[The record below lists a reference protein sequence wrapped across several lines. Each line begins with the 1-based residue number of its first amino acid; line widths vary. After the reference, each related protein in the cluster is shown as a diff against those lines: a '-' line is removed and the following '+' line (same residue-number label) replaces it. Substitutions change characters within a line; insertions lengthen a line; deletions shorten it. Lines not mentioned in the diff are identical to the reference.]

1 MLFFIDDLN
10 MPYVD
15 KYGTQGPISLLR
27 QILDYGIVYDR
38 DQLEEYNK
46 IVDLYFTSCL
56 NL

>member
-38 DQLEEYNK
+38 D
-46 IVDLYFTSCL
+46 
-56 NL
+56 